1 MQGYDPQWRKMFL
14 VYGDNPY
21 QQLSES
27 THNSD
32 INRLFDAGESKRF
45 EIYFLHSTYQYDSK

>member
-1 MQGYDPQWRKMFL
+1 MFLNELLNVFRIVFVLQAYDPRWRKMFM

-32 INRLFDAGESKRF
+32 IHALFDSGK
-45 EIYFLHSTYQYDSK
+45 TC

>member
-1 MQGYDPQWRKMFL
+1 MFL

-27 THNSD
+27 THNAD
-32 INRLFDAGESKRF
+32 INRLFDAGE
-45 EIYFLHSTYQYDSK
+45 